1 MTLEKNIS
9 CGVPCN
15 LPQFVGLR
23 GAMGGISAILVKNHF
38 FILLNKFNLNI
49 IIYDS
54 PSVSDLYHCCTVIC
68 QAICKFLYHFKYLIK
83 GDFNP
88 IFLNFQFLSILTN
101 SKCKSFYNF
110 QAIKLKFFLHVP
122 QCMVNKTYSSIFLYC
137 SYFSK
142 IKNKAL
148 AVETRNLVN

>member
-101 SKCKSFYNF
+101 SKCKGFYKLSSSNF
-110 QAIKLKFFLHVP
+110 FYMFHKVWLTKYAIRF
-122 QCMVNKTYSSIFLYC
+122 
-137 SYFSK
+137 SYILATF
-142 IKNKAL
+142 KNKKKVHT
-148 AVETRNLVN
+148 VETRNLVN